1 MKSEITL
8 YRYTVEK
15 LIEVYGSVVKMI
27 DSPDERAFY
36 LGKQCAFESL
46 LSLFCDERS
55 LTDLHRESFTPSDEC

>member
-15 LIEVYGSVVKMI
+15 LIESYDSLVKQI
-27 DSPDERAFY
+27 NSPEDRAFI

-46 LSLFCDERS
+46 LSLFCDDRTLS
-55 LTDLHRESFTPSDEC
+55 DLHSESFTPSDES